1 MKLKTVVCT
10 TVLLSSFAWVAQVGA
25 HTPSERYEMAKS
37 LVELAY
43 FDSSHDQIFISREG
57 VITNGFNR
65 YTFTWP
71 AFIDYCNTPGWTH
84 EEKKAAFGY
93 YLSTLGTNDCV
104 SMSGFDKKMIL
115 VAVNHCLE
123 LKFTEAWPSMKALA
137 LNPRGIERAL
147 AIETAITLGPVDDAM
162 TDFVEQIGTNVAS
175 YGYVERGTYCFYQQ
189 RLAAIPAT
197 NATEV
202 AVRDRAVRRFYNHRI
217 GPSAAGAVSRDFLFR
232 DYIEGYAQSS
242 NRLEFANYVLTNAEC
257 QSHVRRYFTSITNQL
272 LSSGQPLRQVNLD
285 AGGER

>member
-71 AFIDYCNTPGWTH
+71 AFLDYDGTPGWTH
-84 EEKKAAFGY
+84 DEKKAAFAY
-93 YLSTLGTNDCV
+93 YLSALGTNDCV
-104 SMSGFDKKMIL
+104 VFSGADKRL
-115 VAVNHCLE
+115 VRVALAHCRA
-123 LKFTEAWPSMKALA
+123 LKFTEAWPYMKALA
-137 LNPRGIERAL
+137 LNPRGIHRDL
-147 AIETAITLGPVDDAM
+147 AIEMAITLGPVDDAM